1 MFRMTPFNRI
11 NLERRNGSEFSD
23 FYNMVEDFFNEVT
36 DTQYDTFK
44 MDVRENENEY
54 AIEAELPGVQKE
66 EIKIDY
72 QQGNLMISVIR
83 QEEVQE
89 EKDNFIHR
97 ERRLASMKRG
107 IYLKN
112 IKAEAISAKLEDGI
126 LHMIVPKC
134 EVHENRL
141 QIEIK

>member
-72 QQGNLMISVIR
+72 HQGNLMISVIR

-126 LHMIVPKC
+126 LHMTVPKC